1 VPRIDVAR
9 TACHWWAALALS
21 GEEKRDIHDPI
32 ELERL
37 ADANADRA
45 PSRFIVSADPD
56 ECVERIG
63 AYVDQGFTH
72 LVFHAPGPRRHRFLE
87 DFAADVLPRLRER
100 YGIAAQAA

>member
-9 TACHWWAALALS
+9 TACHWWAALAL
-21 GEEKRDIHDPI
+21 
-32 ELERL
+32 
-37 ADANADRA
+37 
-45 PSRFIVSADPD
+45 SADPD